1 MRIYKRARVSSL
13 GFVLEILTPTH
24 AGTAPKG
31 AGRAFSATFAETVRE
46 FLPRVLAILT
56 VLIAL
61 SIPVLLILWRLH
73 RPYS

>member
-13 GFVLEILTPTH
+13 GFVLEILTPTY
-24 AGTAPKG
+24 AGTAAKG
-31 AGRAFSATFAETVRE
+31 AGKPVPATFAETVRE
-46 FLPRVLAILT
+46 CLPGVIAILI